1 MAGVAMATDFNRTL
15 AEAKKS
21 IRENGREFIAV
32 TETQSGDD
40 WNPTISTTETPFI
53 GMQVGFEA
61 SELAQGLVADGDI
74 KILAAGDIAQP
85 VMGQT
90 IKDGADVYRVKRF
103 NPVKPGL
110 ITVLYKIHCER

>member
-1 MAGVAMATDFNRTL
+1 MATDFNRTL

-40 WNPTISTTETPFI
+40 WNPTVSTTEVPFI
-53 GMQVGFEA
+53 GVQVGFEA

-74 KILAAGDIAQP
+74 KILAAGDIAEL

-90 IKDGADVYRVKRF
+90 IKDGGADVYRVKRVSV
-103 NPVKPGL
+103 VKPGL

>member
-1 MAGVAMATDFNRTL
+1 MATDFNRTL

-21 IRENGREFIAV
+21 IRENGRQFIAV
-32 TETQSGDD
+32 TETQSGDG
-40 WNPTISTTETPFI
+40 WNPTVSTTEAAFI
-53 GMQVGFEA
+53 GVQIGFEV

-85 VMGQT
+85 IVGQT
-90 IKDGADVYRVKRF
+90 IKDGADTYRVKRIAV
-103 NPVKPGL
+103 VKPAA

>member
-1 MAGVAMATDFNRTL
+1 MATDFNRTL

-21 IRENGREFIAV
+21 IRENGRQFIAV

-40 WNPTISTTETPFI
+40 WSPTISTIETTFI
-53 GMQVGFEA
+53 GVQVGFEA

-90 IKDGADVYRVKRF
+90 IKDGADVYRVKRVAA
-103 NPVKPGL
+103 VKPAS

>member
-1 MAGVAMATDFNRTL
+1 MATDFNRIL

-32 TETQSGDD
+32 TETQSGGD
-40 WNPTISTTETPFI
+40 WNPTISTTDVPFVGVQI
-53 GMQVGFEA
+53 GFEV

-74 KILAAGDIAQP
+74 KILAAGDIARP
-85 VMGQT
+85 IVGQT
-90 IKDGADVYRVKRF
+90 IKDGTDTYRVKRL
-103 NPVKPGL
+103 NQVKPAS